1 MIKDYKKTIKEFERH
16 RSKPRR
22 LKDVGK
28 WYKDKDAVEGIL
40 RSEGNR
46 VIYETFTDKFSP
58 IDLTLTVV
66 HPGVIGK
73 EFHMTKGHVHRK
85 LTPEFYILLEG
96 KGKLV
101 IQKNEMKVIELKK
114 GEIALIP
121 KGYAHRLVNDGRK
134 DLKVLTIY
142 DQASRPDYHIR
153 FRKRFFR
160 R

>member
-1 MIKDYKKTIKEFERH
+1 MISDFKKTIREFEKH
-16 RSKPRR
+16 KSKARR
-22 LKDVGK
+22 LKDVGR
-28 WYKDKDAVEGIL
+28 WYKDKDAVAEIL
-40 RSEGNR
+40 KSEGNR
-46 VIYETFTDKFSP
+46 VIYETFTDKYHP
-58 IDLTLTVV
+58 INLTLTVV

-96 KGKLV
+96 NGKLV
-101 IQKNEMKVIELKK
+101 LQKGGMRVIELKK

-121 KGYAHRLVNDGRK
+121 KGFAHRLVNEGRK

-153 FRKRFFR
+153 FRRRFFR
-160 R
+160 K